1 MTGKVD
7 HEGMNRHRRSVG
19 ILGAI
24 LSWSLL
30 VAGCTPRQAVVPA
43 GTAGMGTHV
52 ETVAFT
58 TTHDRLDVLDTATSV
73 LVGSNFTITLA
84 NERLGL
90 LQTDYVPLIT
100 ASQALADSI
109 NYSPERLQNLV
120 MRVTLNAENRGETT
134 FVQLKGSFQRL
145 SGTPR
150 VGDDLIG
157 LFWLERIGRRIAAP
171 LDVAYR
177 QQLPDST
184 YAELLSAPVQ
194 ETAETGR
201 TAEIK
206 RAGKAV
212 GILIAVLFALTL
224 AVGAFGPAQNVP
236 PATE

>member
-1 MTGKVD
+1 
-7 HEGMNRHRRSVG
+7 
-19 ILGAI
+19 
-24 LSWSLL
+24 
-30 VAGCTPRQAVVPA
+30 
-43 GTAGMGTHV
+43 MGTHV

-90 LQTDYVPLIT
+90 LQTDYVSLVT
-100 ASQALADSI
+100 ASEALADTVD
-109 NYSPERLQNLV
+109 YSPDRLRNLV
-120 MRVTLNAENRGETT
+120 MRVTLNAEDRGETT

-157 LFWLERIGRRIAAP
+157 LFWLERVGRRIATP
-171 LDVAYR
+171 LDVEYR
-177 QQLPDST
+177 QQLADST
-184 YAELLSAPVQ
+184 YAELLGAPVEQ
-194 ETAETGR
+194 TTATGR
-201 TAEIK
+201 TADVK

-224 AVGAFGPAQNVP
+224 AVGAFGPAQHVP